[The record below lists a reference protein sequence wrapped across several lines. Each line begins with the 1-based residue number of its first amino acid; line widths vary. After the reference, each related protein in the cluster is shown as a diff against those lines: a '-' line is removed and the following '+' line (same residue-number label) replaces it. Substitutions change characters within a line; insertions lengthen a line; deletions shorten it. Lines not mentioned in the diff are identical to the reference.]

1 MRSNTFNR
9 VNQLAV
15 AGINTDNYAD
25 VPVRLPRSHGPA
37 TVSARAA
44 VDLTVPTTITNH
56 IGIGLRL
63 ASSLEKSNKIKP
75 DECLGPT
82 ASPQIIPGD
91 QQVPWTGVRD
101 DRGGYAAGHKLEARL
116 HDKVDYVL
124 LHQNCCRCALKLRNR
139 ALSRRASNSPPDT
152 RMSSS

>member
-56 IGIGLRL
+56 LGIGLRL
-63 ASSLEKSNKIKP
+63 ASSLEISQQNQAGRM
-75 DECLGPT
+75 LGIDSQP
-82 ASPQIIPGD
+82 A
-91 QQVPWTGVRD
+91 
-101 DRGGYAAGHKLEARL
+101 
-116 HDKVDYVL
+116 DY
-124 LHQNCCRCALKLRNR
+124 
-139 ALSRRASNSPPDT
+139 SRRSAGSMDRRS
-152 RMSSS
+152 R